1 MADVLVVD
9 DDDTVRR
16 LVCDVLELEGHHVVA
31 MPDGP
36 SSLAYLRSMRPDCVL
51 LDVMMPGQDG
61 FDVLARIRDQPV
73 LADLPVAL
81 LTAAADDATVWRG
94 WQSGASWFFNKP
106 IDVDALRGFVGALS
120 PGRQRS
126 PAPATSPYELAA
138 ARQPAGE
145 AVEATLVEMIR
156 ALESQALL
164 HGTGQLIMVSVPG
177 PTVLRDSRMLR
188 LEELA
193 ASGNEVVVLGRRLPR
208 RVNVE
213 RSASLV
219 PLRQDDRLQ
228 QELVH
233 LVAGPKSTS
242 LLVARAA
249 DGFGGR
255 WSFVLSHDV
264 PLVGSVAEQLLAR
277 VPHLALAVPELPSL
291 AAQASEG

>member
-9 DDDTVRR
+9 DDQTVRR
-16 LVCDVLELEGHHVVA
+16 LVCDVLELEGHHVVG

-36 SSLAYLRSMRPDCVL
+36 SALAYLRSMRPDCVV
-51 LDVMMPGQDG
+51 LDVMMPRQDG
-61 FDVLARIRDQPV
+61 FEVLTRIRDQPG

-94 WQSGASWFFNKP
+94 WQSGASWFFTKP
-106 IDVDALRGFVGALS
+106 IDADALRDFVGALS

-126 PAPATSPYELAA
+126 PAPTSSPYELAA
-138 ARQPAGE
+138 VREPAGE
-145 AVEATLVEMIR
+145 AVEQTIVEMIH

-164 HGTGQLIMVSVPG
+164 HCTGQLVMLSVPG

-188 LEELA
+188 LEQLA
-193 ASGNEVVVLGRRLPR
+193 AGGNDVVVLGRRLPR
-208 RVNVE
+208 RVNAE
-213 RSASLV
+213 GSASLV

-233 LVAGPKSTS
+233 LVAGPRGTS

-249 DGFGGR
+249 DGFDAR
-255 WSFVLSHDV
+255 WSFVLTHELE
-264 PLVGSVAEQLLAR
+264 LVRAVAEQLLQR
-277 VPHLALAVPELPSL
+277 VPHLGLSLPELPTL
-291 AAQASEG
+291 VAQASDG